1 LSSTLEDLWQL
12 EVDDPEWL
20 TTIID
25 RFLSVGV
32 PPTAISKALY
42 LDVQVVK
49 DRLIDDR
56 ISHYGTAEL
65 GEAMHALMWRAY
77 EDLLTLIDQAPLS
90 KRIQINMTLLS
101 KASALVGS
109 QTPDGIARMQAELE
123 EVMSEQRQTPT
134 PVSSSIYELD
144 PVDAPPDDPEEGS
157 TGRTT

>member
-1 LSSTLEDLWQL
+1 MSNLLDLFQL

-32 PPTAISKALY
+32 PPTAIANALY

-49 DRLIDDR
+49 DRLIDAR
-56 ISHYGTAEL
+56 IAKYGTAEL
-65 GEAMHALMWRAY
+65 GEAMHSLMWRAY

-123 EVMSEQRQTPT
+123 EMMSEQRHVPT
-134 PVSSSIYELD
+134 EVSSSIYESNPD
-144 PVDAPPDDPEEGS
+144 DAPPDDPEEGS